1 LTSSATWAS
10 DNTAVASV
18 STGTVHGVTQGTA
31 NVSATQSGVV
41 GQAAVHVG
49 PAVVSSIA
57 VTATP
62 TSVPLGDHAQMAATA
77 TMSDGT
83 TQNVTGAASW
93 TSSDTGVATVAAG
106 GAVSTH
112 AAGSADIS
120 ATYQLVSGSA
130 TVTVTAKVLRSI
142 AVDTSTPEFAKG
154 RTSQLTATGTYS
166 DGSTADLTSSA
177 TWTSSDTSVAGVS
190 TSGLVTGNAPGV
202 ATISA
207 AVGPVSGDD
216 IVTVDPAVVTALTV
230 APVSQSVPL
239 GDTQQ
244 FTATATWSDTTTT
257 DVTGAATWTAGT
269 TSVAT
274 VDGNGLAHSVGEG
287 TTTISAAYNGSGD
300 STTLAVT
307 PHVLRS
313 ITV

>member
-31 NVSATQSGVV
+31 NVSATQSGVA

-93 TSSDTGVATVAAG
+93 TSSDTSVATVATG

-112 AAGSADIS
+112 ALGSTDIS

-142 AVDTSTPEFAKG
+142 AVNPASVTVATG
-154 RTSQLTATGTYS
+154 RTTPLTATGTYS
-166 DGSTADLTSSA
+166 DASTQDLTGTA
-177 TWTSSDTSVAGVS
+177 VWTSSNASVADVS
-190 TSGLVTGNAPGV
+190 TSGLVTGKTVGTSAV
-202 ATISA
+202 TAT
-207 AVGPVSGDD
+207 VGSVSG
-216 IVTVDPAVVTALTV
+216 
-230 APVSQSVPL
+230 Q
-239 GDTQQ
+239 
-244 FTATATWSDTTTT
+244 
-257 DVTGAATWTAGT
+257 
-269 TSVAT
+269 
-274 VDGNGLAHSVGEG
+274 
-287 TTTISAAYNGSGD
+287 
-300 STTLAVT
+300 
-307 PHVLRS
+307 
-313 ITV
+313 